1 MSDPFFV
8 FFYPC
13 KKTQLTKLPFISET
27 RSYSLVGLFQLV
39 YQSENNILNIFSIVM
54 TVNKIKSS
62 FPVLR
67 GRTVGSM
74 GRSSAAKVQ

>member
-1 MSDPFFV
+1 MPSYAETWSFF
-8 FFYPC
+8 
-13 KKTQLTKLPFISET
+13 
-27 RSYSLVGLFQLV
+27 LVILFQLV
-39 YQSENNILNIFSIVM
+39 YQKWYNILNIPFFVVVM
-54 TVNKIKSS
+54 AVNKIKSS